1 MLTAERLR
9 EVLAYDQETGILT
22 WKYQVSRNIKP
33 GQVAGCINQYGYR
46 KVAIDKKTMLVHRV
60 IWAIVHGEFP
70 NGLIDHI
77 NRDRLDNR
85 ISNLRIANDAQNA
98 ANKSQSPGA
107 RNIRGVTRLK
117 SGKFQ
122 AAIGGGRKYL
132 GVFDTAEDAKEF
144 YELASAMLYG
154 EFSPYYKAAQRAAP
168 QNKGE

>member
-1 MLTAERLR
+1 MLTAELLR
-9 EVLAYDQETGILT
+9 EMLSYDPETGVLT

-46 KVAIDKKTMLVHRV
+46 KVAIKRKTLLVHRV

-77 NRDRLDNR
+77 NRNRLDNR

-122 AAIGGGRKYL
+122 AAIGGDRKYL

-144 YELASAMLYG
+144 YELASVMMFG
-154 EFSPYYKAAQRAAP
+154 EFSPYYQTTQRA
-168 QNKGE
+168 QVQKGQA